1 MKKRKEKSRKM
12 SLFKRKITLEE
23 ILEGIAALSPE
34 EKSKVQEK
42 LTGEDPAEE
51 TAPEA
56 APSEASEPDQI
67 DEASTIEETPA
78 PEEAPTEA
86 AEESSESASTEA
98 AEPEITESTD
108 SESTGVSEENKQENE
123 NYAVMIKELTDRVN
137 AFEAQLSALNELKA
151 QMDEY
156 VSKQRESFGYKSN
169 VQAESDDIDNM
180 SADELKSKIL
190 NG

>member
-1 MKKRKEKSRKM
+1 M

-56 APSEASEPDQI
+56 APSEASEPEQI
-67 DEASTIEETPA
+67 DEASTIEEPPA
-78 PEEAPTEA
+78 PEEAPTET

-108 SESTGVSEENKQENE
+108 SEATVVPEENKQEKE
-123 NYAVMIKELTDRVN
+123 NYAVIIKELTDRVN

-151 QMDEY
+151 RMDEY

-169 VQAESDDIDNM
+169 IQGESDDIDNM